1 MVRRMVRKYGQRVG
15 EADDVD
21 LAEMLKLRDEVE
33 VAIAT
38 AVRLQRANLDRSWSD
53 IGRSLGI
60 SRQAAQQRYGQPS
73 PAELASAG
81 LEAWVS

>member
-73 PAELASAG
+73 PAELAAAG